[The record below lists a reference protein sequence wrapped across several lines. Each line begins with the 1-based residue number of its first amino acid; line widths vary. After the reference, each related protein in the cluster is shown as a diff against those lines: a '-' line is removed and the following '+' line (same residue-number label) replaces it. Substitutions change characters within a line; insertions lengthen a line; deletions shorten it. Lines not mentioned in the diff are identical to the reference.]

1 MESSR
6 EPDFLPHDGP
16 LREDVGRLG
25 AMVGRMLAEQGGNVF
40 FERVEQ
46 VRTAAIR
53 RRREGAPVTDLADSL
68 AGLDAE
74 HAEALAR
81 AFATYFQAVNTAE
94 RVHRIRR
101 RRDYQRAGGAPQ
113 PESLLDVLG
122 RLKAQGV
129 GPEELLDWLEKLW
142 IEPVFTAHPTEAV
155 RRSLLEKE
163 QAVVRSLIENFDPTR
178 TPQERKE
185 DDDRI
190 YMALSSG
197 WQTAEASPVRPT
209 VQDEHHHV
217 GFYLANP
224 LYRIVPALYESLA
237 EALQKVYGVAARLP
251 QLLGFATWVGGD
263 MDGNPN
269 VGADTIAASLATQ
282 RAHVIE
288 HYLADVAGL
297 ARLLSQTDGRV
308 AVSAALQQR
317 LADYRVRFPQAAAKI
332 RPRHA
337 DMPYRCLLTLI
348 GARLEASLDDDH
360 AEGYGSVAE
369 LLDDLQLI
377 ADSLVGHH
385 GLHAGAYAVQRLM
398 RRVRTF
404 GLHLARLDVRQDS
417 QVHDDALAAL
427 QDDPNWHE
435 RAPEERVRRLQPYAD
450 GGQVFA
456 GSDDENA
463 VTMHAVFRELGVARV
478 RYGAGAIGLYIISMA
493 RTAADVLAVLALARY
508 GGLAESPLL
517 PSEERAA
524 RMQEVEQCL
533 ERLPRAGVRGRVGAE
548 ADSERVSISGPAS
561 TRPSSSPA
569 GHLLPQGEKGAS
581 HPALQNVPLDIAPL
595 FETVDDLK
603 NAPATLRALLDDPV
617 YRQHLVARGDQQ
629 WVMLGYSD
637 SGKDGGTL
645 ASRWGLQRAQVELLE
660 VAHAA
665 GIQLAF
671 FHGRG
676 GSASRGGARIAP
688 ALMSS
693 PRGSVAGVL
702 RVTEQGEVIHRK
714 YGIRALAL
722 RNLEQTVGAVLSAS
736 LRPREDEPREGRWR
750 AQMDML
756 SASSRQTYRAFVDH
770 PHFVDYFR
778 AATPIDVIERMTLGS
793 RPSSRRSMRGV
804 QDLRAIPWV
813 FAWTQCRSILPGWY
827 GLGSALEQGVH
838 EFGEEAMIEMANDW
852 PFFSN
857 MLDDVEM
864 VLAKSDLD
872 IAEAFSR
879 LSGPL
884 HDELFG
890 RISGEFASTRRWL
903 LRLKGHEVLLQ
914 DAPRLAAS
922 IRLRNPYVDPM
933 SLLQVDLLQ
942 RWRAGDRSDDALLQA
957 LVACVNGVSQGLQ
970 NTG

>member
-6 EPDFLPHDGP
+6 ESEFLPPDGP
-16 LREDVGRLG
+16 LREDVSRLG
-25 AMVGRMLAEQGGNVF
+25 AMVGRMLAEQGGEAF

-53 RRREGAPVTDLADSL
+53 RRREGASVDELAGSL
-68 AGLDAE
+68 AGLEARD
-74 HAEALAR
+74 AEALAR

-94 RVHRIRR
+94 QVHRIRR
-101 RRDYQRAGGAPQ
+101 RRDYQREGGVPQ
-113 PESLLDVLG
+113 PESLLDVFG
-122 RLKAQGV
+122 RLKAEGV
-129 GPEELLDWLEKLW
+129 GADELIGWLDRLW

-163 QAVVRSLIENFDPTR
+163 QAIVRSLIDGFDPQR
-178 TPQERKE
+178 TPQERKA

-190 YMALSSG
+190 YMALSAG
-197 WQTAEASPVRPT
+197 WQTAEASAVRPT

-224 LYRIVPALYESLA
+224 IYRITPALFEALA
-237 EALQKVYGVAARLP
+237 EALQTVYGVAARLP

-269 VGADTIAASLATQ
+269 VGADTIAASLAMQ

-288 HYLADVAGL
+288 HYLADVAAL
-297 ARLLSQTDGRV
+297 ARLLSQTEGRV
-308 AVSAALQQR
+308 AIDAQLQRR
-317 LADYRVRFPQAAAKI
+317 LDDYRARFRAAAGRV

-337 DMPYRCLLTLI
+337 DMPYRSLLTVI
-348 GARLEASLDDDH
+348 GARLEATLADDH
-360 AEGYGSVAE
+360 SEGYASPAE

-377 ADSLVGHH
+377 AHSLVEHR
-385 GLHAGAYAVQRLM
+385 GLHAGAYAVQRLI

-417 QVHDDALAAL
+417 RVHDDALAAL
-427 QDDPNWHE
+427 LDNPAWSQLGTDE
-435 RAPEERVRRLQPYAD
+435 RTQQLRGYASGEERFPISHAEVVTSLYD
-450 GGQVFA
+450 VFA
-456 GSDDENA
+456 
-463 VTMHAVFRELGVARV
+463 TLGDARR
-478 RYGAGAIGLYIISMA
+478 RYGSEAVGLYIISMA
-493 RTAADVLAVLALARY
+493 RSAADVLAVLALARY
-508 GGLAESPLL
+508 GGL
-517 PSEERAA
+517 
-524 RMQEVEQCL
+524 VEK
-533 ERLPRAGVRGRVGAE
+533 
-548 ADSERVSISGPAS
+548 DD
-561 TRPSSSPA
+561 
-569 GHLLPQGEKGAS
+569 
-581 HPALQNVPLDIAPL
+581 VPLDIAPL

-617 YRQHLVARGDQQ
+617 YRQHLAARGNRQ

-660 VAHAA
+660 VANAA
-665 GIQLAF
+665 HIQLAF

-676 GSASRGGARIAP
+676 GSASRGGARITP

-693 PRGSVAGVL
+693 PRGAVAGVL

-722 RNLEQTVGAVLSAS
+722 RNLEQTVGAVLRAS
-736 LRPREDEPREGRWR
+736 LRPRETEPREARWR
-750 AQMDML
+750 QQMNVL
-756 SASSRQTYRAFVDH
+756 SADSRKTYRAFVEH
-770 PHFVDYFR
+770 EHFVAYFR
-778 AATPIDVIERMTLGS
+778 TATPIDVIERMTLGS
-793 RPSSRRSMRGV
+793 RPASRRSMHGV

-827 GLGSALEQGVH
+827 GLGSALEQGVQQ
-838 EFGEEAMIEMANDW
+838 FGEAALAEMARDW
-852 PFFSN
+852 PFFCN
-857 MLDDVEM
+857 LLDDVEM
-864 VLAKSDLD
+864 VLAKCDLD
-872 IAEAFSR
+872 IAEAFSK

-884 HDELFG
+884 HDGFFG
-890 RISGEFASTRRWL
+890 LIRAEFARTRHWL
-903 LRLKGHEVLLQ
+903 LQLKDSEVLLRGE
-914 DAPRLAAS
+914 PRLAAS

-942 RWRAGDRSDDALLQA
+942 RWRSGDRQDDAVLQA
-957 LVACVNGVSQGLQ
+957 LVACVNGVAQGLQ

>member
-1 MESSR
+1 MEANR
-6 EPDFLPHDGP
+6 ESEFLAHDGP

-25 AMVGRMLAEQGGNVF
+25 AMVGRMLAEQGGAAF

-46 VRTAAIR
+46 VRIAAIR
-53 RRREGAPVTDLADSL
+53 RRREGASVDELAASL
-68 AGLDAE
+68 AGLEAT

-101 RRDYQRAGGAPQ
+101 RRDYQREGDQVQ
-113 PESLLDVLG
+113 PESLLDTLS
-122 RLKAQGV
+122 RLKQQGV
-129 GPEELLDWLEKLW
+129 GAEELLGWLDRMW

-163 QAVVRSLIENFDPTR
+163 QAIVRSLVDGFDPER
-178 TPQERKE
+178 TPQERHA
-185 DDDRI
+185 DDERI
-190 YMALSSG
+190 YMALSAG
-197 WQTAEASPVRPT
+197 WQTAEASPIRPT

-224 LYRIVPALYESLA
+224 LYRVVPALYEALD
-237 EALQKVYGVAARLP
+237 EALQSVYGVAVALP
-251 QLLGFATWVGGD
+251 RLLGFATWVGGD

-282 RAHVIE
+282 RTQVIE
-288 HYLADVAGL
+288 HYLADAAAL
-297 ARLLSQTDGRV
+297 ARLLSQTQSRV
-308 AVSAALQQR
+308 AVTPVLQQR
-317 LADYRVRFPQAAAKI
+317 LADYRQRFPRAAEQI

-348 GARLEASLDDDH
+348 GARLEASVADDH
-360 AEGYGSVAE
+360 ADGYASSAE
-369 LLDDLQLI
+369 LLTDLRLI
-377 ADSLVGHH
+377 ADSLIENR
-385 GLHAGAYAVQRLM
+385 GLHAGAYAVQRLI
-398 RRVRTF
+398 RRVSTF
-404 GLHLARLDVRQDS
+404 GLHLARLDVRQDAR
-417 QVHDDALAAL
+417 VHDDALAAL
-427 QDDPNWHE
+427 FGDQDWATHAADE
-435 RAPEERVRRLQPYAD
+435 RARQLRDYASGRARFAISHAEVVTALYD
-450 GGQVFA
+450 VFA
-456 GSDDENA
+456 TVGD
-463 VTMHAVFRELGVARV
+463 TRR
-478 RYGAGAIGLYIISMA
+478 RYGSEAVGLYVISMA
-493 RTAADVLAVLALARY
+493 RSAADVLAVLALARY
-508 GGLAESPLL
+508 GGLL
-517 PSEERAA
+517 
-524 RMQEVEQCL
+524 Q
-533 ERLPRAGVRGRVGAE
+533 G
-548 ADSERVSISGPAS
+548 DS
-561 TRPSSSPA
+561 
-569 GHLLPQGEKGAS
+569 
-581 HPALQNVPLDIAPL
+581 VPLNIAPL

-603 NAPATLRALLDDPV
+603 NAPATLQALLDDPV
-617 YRQHLVARGDQQ
+617 YRQHLAAQHDQQ

-660 VAHAA
+660 VARRA

-676 GSASRGGARIAP
+676 GSASRGGVRTAP

-702 RVTEQGEVIHRK
+702 RVTEQGEVIHRR

-722 RNLEQTVGAVLSAS
+722 RNLEQTVSAVLRAS
-736 LRPREDEPREGRWR
+736 VRPREEDSREERWR
-750 AQMDML
+750 AQMSAL
-756 SASSRQTYRAFVDH
+756 SATSRASYRGFVDH

-778 AATPIDVIERMTLGS
+778 SATPIDVIELMTLSS
-793 RPSSRRSMRGV
+793 RPASRRSMHGV

-827 GLGSALEQGVH
+827 GLGSALEQGVR
-838 EFGEEAMIEMANDW
+838 EFGEVAMAEMANDW

-864 VLAKSDLD
+864 VLAKCDLD
-872 IAEAFSR
+872 IAAAFSR

-884 HDELFG
+884 HDEMFG
-890 RISGEFASTRRWL
+890 LVRNEFECTRREL
-903 LRLKGHEVLLQ
+903 LQLKGHHTLLQ
-914 DAPRLAAS
+914 EAPRLAAS

-942 RWRAGDRSDDALLQA
+942 RWRASGRDDVDLLQA

>member
-1 MESSR
+1 MEESR
-6 EPDFLPHDGP
+6 EPEFLPPDDP
-16 LREDVGRLG
+16 LREDVSRLG
-25 AMVGRMLAEQGGNVF
+25 AMVGRMLAEQGGTVF

-53 RRREGAPVTDLADSL
+53 RRREGASVDDLADSL
-68 AGLDAE
+68 AGLAARD
-74 HAEALAR
+74 AEALAR

-101 RRDYQRAGGAPQ
+101 RRDYQREGSAPQ

-122 RLKAQGV
+122 RLKAEGV
-129 GPEELLDWLEKLW
+129 GADELLGWLDRLW

-163 QAVVRSLIENFDPTR
+163 QAIVRSLIDGFDQHR

-197 WQTAEASPVRPT
+197 WQTAEASPVSPT

-224 LYRIVPALYESLA
+224 IYRIVPALYESLA
-237 EALQKVYGVAARLP
+237 EALQSVYGVAAKLP

-288 HYLADVAGL
+288 HYVADVAGL
-297 ARLLSQTDGRV
+297 ARLLSQTEGRV
-308 AVSAALQQR
+308 AVDTHLQQR
-317 LADYRVRFPQAAAKI
+317 LDDYRARFPAAAQRV

-337 DMPYRCLLTLI
+337 DMPYRCLLTVI
-348 GARLEASLDDDH
+348 GARLEATHDDSH
-360 AEGYGSVAE
+360 PEGYTSVAE

-377 ADSLVGHH
+377 VRSLVDHH
-385 GLHAGAYAVQRLM
+385 GLHAGAYAVQRLV

-417 QVHDDALAAL
+417 RVHDDALAAL
-427 QDDPNWHE
+427 LDNPAWSQL
-435 RAPEERVRRLQPYAD
+435 APDARTQQLRDYASGSARFPISHAD
-450 GGQVFA
+450 VVTSLYDVFA
-456 GSDDENA
+456 
-463 VTMHAVFRELGVARV
+463 TLGDARR
-478 RYGAGAIGLYIISMA
+478 RYGGEAVGLYIISMA
-493 RTAADVLAVLALARY
+493 RSAADVLAVLALARY
-508 GGLAESPLL
+508 GGLIENDA
-517 PSEERAA
+517 
-524 RMQEVEQCL
+524 
-533 ERLPRAGVRGRVGAE
+533 
-548 ADSERVSISGPAS
+548 
-561 TRPSSSPA
+561 
-569 GHLLPQGEKGAS
+569 
-581 HPALQNVPLDIAPL
+581 VPLNIAPL

-603 NAPATLRALLDDPV
+603 NAPATLRALLADPV
-617 YRQHLVARGDQQ
+617 YRQHLVARNNQQ

-660 VAHAA
+660 VANAA

-676 GSASRGGARIAP
+676 GSASRGGARITP

-693 PRGSVAGVL
+693 PRGAVAGVL

-722 RNLEQTVGAVLSAS
+722 RNLEQTVGAVLRAS
-736 LRPREDEPREGRWR
+736 LRPRETESREERWR
-750 AQMDML
+750 EQMNAL
-756 SASSRQTYRAFVDH
+756 SASSRQTYRAFVEH
-770 PHFVDYFR
+770 EHFVDYFR
-778 AATPIDVIERMTLGS
+778 AATPIDVIEKMTLGS
-793 RPSSRRSMRGV
+793 RPASRRSMRGV

-827 GLGSALEQGVH
+827 GLGSALEQGVQQ
-838 EFGEEAMIEMANDW
+838 FGEAALAEMARDW

-857 MLDDVEM
+857 LLDDVEM
-864 VLAKSDLD
+864 VLAKCDLD
-872 IAEAFSR
+872 IAEAFSK

-884 HDELFG
+884 HVEFFG
-890 RISGEFASTRRWL
+890 MIRNEFERTCHWL
-903 LRLKGHEVLLQ
+903 LQLKRSDALLHG
-914 DAPRLAAS
+914 DPRLAAS

-942 RWRAGDRSDDALLQA
+942 RWRASACTDDALLQA

>member
-1 MESSR
+1 MVENR
-6 EPDFLPHDGP
+6 EPEFLPPDGP
-16 LREDVGRLG
+16 LREDVSRLG
-25 AMVGRMLAEQGGNVF
+25 AMVGRMLAEQGGAAF

-53 RRREGAPVTDLADSL
+53 RRREGASVDELAVSL

-101 RRDYQRAGGAPQ
+101 RRDYQREGSAPQ

-122 RLKAQGV
+122 RLKAEGV
-129 GPEELLDWLEKLW
+129 GADELLGWLDRLW

-163 QAVVRSLIENFDPTR
+163 QAIVRSLIDGFDQHR

-197 WQTAEASPVRPT
+197 WQTAEASPVSPT

-224 LYRIVPALYESLA
+224 IYRIVPALFESLA
-237 EALQKVYGVAARLP
+237 EALQTVYGVAAKLP

-269 VGADTIAASLATQ
+269 VGADTIAASLSTQ

-288 HYLADVAGL
+288 HYVADVAGL
-297 ARLLSQTDGRV
+297 ARLLSQTEGRV
-308 AVSAALQQR
+308 AVDTHLQQR
-317 LADYRVRFPQAAAKI
+317 LDDYRARFPAAAQRV

-337 DMPYRCLLTLI
+337 DMPYRCLLTVI
-348 GARLEASLDDDH
+348 GARLEATHDDSH
-360 AEGYGSVAE
+360 PEGYTSVAE

-377 ADSLVGHH
+377 VRSLVDHH
-385 GLHAGAYAVQRLM
+385 GLHAGAYAVQRLI

-417 QVHDDALAAL
+417 RVHDDALAAL
-427 QDDPNWHE
+427 LDNAAWPQLE
-435 RAPEERVRRLQPYAD
+435 PEERTQQLRDYASGKARFPISHAEVVTSLYD
-450 GGQVFA
+450 VFA
-456 GSDDENA
+456 
-463 VTMHAVFRELGVARV
+463 TLGDARR
-478 RYGAGAIGLYIISMA
+478 RYGREAVGLYIISMA
-493 RTAADVLAVLALARY
+493 RSAADVLAVLALARY
-508 GGLAESPLL
+508 GGLIEN
-517 PSEERAA
+517 
-524 RMQEVEQCL
+524 
-533 ERLPRAGVRGRVGAE
+533 
-548 ADSERVSISGPAS
+548 DS
-561 TRPSSSPA
+561 
-569 GHLLPQGEKGAS
+569 
-581 HPALQNVPLDIAPL
+581 VPLNIAPL
-595 FETVDDLK
+595 FETVDDLT

-617 YRQHLVARGDQQ
+617 YRQHLAARGNQQ

-660 VAHAA
+660 VANAA

-676 GSASRGGARIAP
+676 GSASRGGARITP

-693 PRGSVAGVL
+693 PRGAVAGVL

-722 RNLEQTVGAVLSAS
+722 RNLEQTVGAVLRAS
-736 LRPREDEPREGRWR
+736 LRPRETEPREERWR
-750 AQMDML
+750 QQMNAL
-756 SASSRQTYRAFVDH
+756 SASSRQTYRTFVEH
-770 PHFVDYFR
+770 EHFVDYFR
-778 AATPIDVIERMTLGS
+778 SATPIDVIERMTLGS
-793 RPSSRRSMRGV
+793 RPASRRSMRGV
-804 QDLRAIPWV
+804 HDLRAIPWV

-827 GLGSALEQGVH
+827 GLGSALEQGVQQ
-838 EFGEEAMIEMANDW
+838 FGEEALAEMARDW

-864 VLAKSDLD
+864 VLAKCDLD
-872 IAEAFSR
+872 IAEAFSK

-884 HDELFG
+884 HEEFFDLV
-890 RISGEFASTRRWL
+890 RDEFARTRHWL
-903 LRLKGHEVLLQ
+903 LRLKGFDALLQ
-914 DAPRLAAS
+914 GDPRLDAS

-942 RWRAGDRSDDALLQA
+942 RWRAGDGKDDALLQA
-957 LVACVNGVSQGLQ
+957 LVACVNGVAQGLQ

>member
-1 MESSR
+1 LEENR
-6 EPDFLPHDGP
+6 EAEFLPPDGP
-16 LREDVGRLG
+16 LREDVSRLG
-25 AMVGRMLAEQGGNVF
+25 TMVGRMLAEQGGAAF

-46 VRTAAIR
+46 VRVAAIR
-53 RRREGAPVTDLADSL
+53 RRREGASVDELADSL
-68 AGLDAE
+68 AGLDAGD
-74 HAEALAR
+74 AQAMAR

-101 RRDYQRAGGAPQ
+101 RRDYQREGSAPQ

-122 RLKAQGV
+122 RLKAEGV
-129 GPEELLDWLEKLW
+129 GADELLGWLDRLW

-163 QAVVRSLIENFDPTR
+163 QAIVRSLIDGFDQQR
-178 TPQERKE
+178 TPQERNE

-237 EALQKVYGVAARLP
+237 GALRSVYGVAADLP

-288 HYLADVAGL
+288 HYVADVAGL
-297 ARLLSQTDGRV
+297 ARLLSQTEGRV
-308 AVSAALQQR
+308 AVDTDLQQR
-317 LADYRVRFPQAAAKI
+317 LDDYRARFPAAAQRV

-337 DMPYRCLLTLI
+337 DMPYRCLLTVI
-348 GARLEASLDDDH
+348 GARLEATHDDSH
-360 AEGYGSVAE
+360 PEGYTSAAE

-377 ADSLVGHH
+377 VRNLVDHH
-385 GLHAGAYAVQRLM
+385 GLHAGAYAVERLV

-417 QVHDDALAAL
+417 RVHDDALAAL
-427 QDDPNWHE
+427 LDNAAWPQL
-435 RAPEERVRRLQPYAD
+435 APDARTLRLRDYASGSARFPISHAD
-450 GGQVFA
+450 VVTSLYDVFA
-456 GSDDENA
+456 
-463 VTMHAVFRELGVARV
+463 TLGDARR
-478 RYGAGAIGLYIISMA
+478 RYGSEAVGLYIISMA
-493 RTAADVLAVLALARY
+493 RSAADVLAVLALARY
-508 GGLAESPLL
+508 GGL
-517 PSEERAA
+517 
-524 RMQEVEQCL
+524 VEN
-533 ERLPRAGVRGRVGAE
+533 
-548 ADSERVSISGPAS
+548 DS
-561 TRPSSSPA
+561 
-569 GHLLPQGEKGAS
+569 
-581 HPALQNVPLDIAPL
+581 VPLNIAPL

-603 NAPATLRALLDDPV
+603 AAPETLRALFDDPV
-617 YRQHLVARGDQQ
+617 YRQHLAARNNQQ

-660 VAHAA
+660 VANAA
-665 GIQLAF
+665 GIELAF
-671 FHGRG
+671 FRGRG
-676 GSASRGGARIAP
+676 GSASRGGARITP

-693 PRGSVAGVL
+693 PRGTVAGVL

-722 RNLEQTVGAVLSAS
+722 RNLEQTVGAVLRAS
-736 LRPREDEPREGRWR
+736 LRPREIEPREEHWR
-750 AQMDML
+750 ELMDTL
-756 SASSRQTYRAFVDH
+756 SANSRQAYRAFVDRE
-770 PHFVDYFR
+770 HFVDYFR
-778 AATPIDVIERMTLGS
+778 SATPIDVIEKMTLGS
-793 RPSSRRSMRGV
+793 RPASRRSMRGV
-804 QDLRAIPWV
+804 HDLRAIPWV

-827 GLGSALEQGVH
+827 GLGSALEQGAQQ
-838 EFGEEAMIEMANDW
+838 FGKEVLIEMARDW

-857 MLDDVEM
+857 VLDDVEM
-864 VLAKSDLD
+864 VLAKCDLD
-872 IAEAFSR
+872 IAEAFSK

-884 HDELFG
+884 HEEFFG
-890 RISGEFASTRRWL
+890 LIRDEFARTCRWL
-903 LRLKGHEVLLQ
+903 LQLKRSDVLLQ
-914 DAPRLAAS
+914 VDPRLAAS

-942 RWRAGDRSDDALLQA
+942 RWRATGCTDDALLQA

>member
-1 MESSR
+1 MDENR
-6 EPDFLPHDGP
+6 EPEFLPPDGP
-16 LREDVGRLG
+16 LREDVSRLG
-25 AMVGRMLAEQGGNVF
+25 AMVGRMLAEQGGAAL

-53 RRREGAPVTDLADSL
+53 RRREGAPVDELAGSL
-68 AGLDAE
+68 AGLDAA

-94 RVHRIRR
+94 QVHRIRR
-101 RRDYQRAGGAPQ
+101 RRDYQREGSAPQ
-113 PESLLDVLG
+113 PESLLDVFG
-122 RLKAQGV
+122 RLKAEGV
-129 GPEELLDWLEKLW
+129 GADELIAWLDRLW

-163 QAVVRSLIENFDPTR
+163 QAIVRSLIDGFDPQR

-190 YMALSSG
+190 YMALSAG
-197 WQTAEASPVRPT
+197 WQTAEASLVRPN

-224 LYRIVPALYESLA
+224 IYRIVPALFEALA
-237 EALQKVYGVAARLP
+237 EALQTVYGVAAKLP

-269 VGADTIAASLATQ
+269 VGAETIAASLATQ

-288 HYLADVAGL
+288 HYQADVAVL
-297 ARLLSQTDGRV
+297 ARLLSQTEGRV
-308 AVSAALQQR
+308 EIDAALRQR
-317 LADYRVRFPQAAAKI
+317 LDDYRGRFPAAVGKV

-337 DMPYRCLLTLI
+337 DMPYRSLLTVI
-348 GARLEASLDDDH
+348 GARLEATLVDDH
-360 AEGYGSVAE
+360 SEGYTSAAE

-377 ADSLVGHH
+377 ARSLVDHG
-385 GLHAGAYAVQRLM
+385 GLHAGAYAVQRLI

-417 QVHDDALAAL
+417 RVHDDALAAL
-427 QDDPNWHE
+427 LDNPEWPQLAPDE
-435 RAPEERVRRLQPYAD
+435 RTRQLRDYASGKALFPISHAEVVSSLYD
-450 GGQVFA
+450 VFA
-456 GSDDENA
+456 
-463 VTMHAVFRELGVARV
+463 TLGDARR
-478 RYGAGAIGLYIISMA
+478 RYGREAVGLYIISMA
-493 RTAADVLAVLALARY
+493 RAAADVLAVLALARY
-508 GGLAESPLL
+508 GGL
-517 PSEERAA
+517 
-524 RMQEVEQCL
+524 V
-533 ERLPRAGVRGRVGAE
+533 
-548 ADSERVSISGPAS
+548 D
-561 TRPSSSPA
+561 
-569 GHLLPQGEKGAS
+569 KGC
-581 HPALQNVPLDIAPL
+581 VPLNIAPL

-617 YRQHLVARGDQQ
+617 YRQHLAARGDQQ

-660 VAHAA
+660 VANAA

-676 GSASRGGARIAP
+676 GSASRGGARITP

-693 PRGSVAGVL
+693 PRGAVAGVL

-722 RNLEQTVGAVLSAS
+722 RNLEQTVGAVLRAS
-736 LRPREDEPREGRWR
+736 LRPRATEPREERWR
-750 AQMDML
+750 EQMNAL
-756 SASSRQTYRAFVDH
+756 SASSRQTYRAFVEH
-770 PHFVDYFR
+770 EHFVDYFR
-778 AATPIDVIERMTLGS
+778 TATPIDVIERMTLGS
-793 RPSSRRSMRGV
+793 RPASRRSMRGV
-804 QDLRAIPWV
+804 HDLRAIPWV

-827 GLGSALEQGVH
+827 GLGSALEQGAQ
-838 EFGEEAMIEMANDW
+838 EFGEEALMEMARDW
-852 PFFSN
+852 PFFAN
-857 MLDDVEM
+857 LLDDVEM
-864 VLAKSDLD
+864 VLAKCDLD
-872 IAEAFSR
+872 IAEVFSK

-884 HDELFG
+884 HDEFFG
-890 RISGEFASTRRWL
+890 LIRDEFERTRRWL
-903 LRLKGHEVLLQ
+903 LRLKHGDALLQ
-914 DAPRLAAS
+914 GEPRLAAS

-942 RWRAGDRSDDALLQA
+942 RWREGGSSDDALLQA
-957 LVACVNGVSQGLQ
+957 LVACVNGVAQGLQ